1 MKSTAIS
8 GLTIINLDMI
18 ITKLH
23 ISPRPPASQR
33 PHLYS
38 LSLSPAPPCIN
49 AAFLRKAHTPL
60 RLIMGNS
67 VVKCMNFDVK
77 CGKKSSELRARLT

>member
-23 ISPRPPASQR
+23 ISPRPPRHNALTYIR
-33 PHLYS
+33 YHY
-38 LSLSPAPPCIN
+38 PPRHR
-49 AAFLRKAHTPL
+49 ALMPPFF
-60 RLIMGNS
+60 
-67 VVKCMNFDVK
+67 VKPTHH
-77 CGKKSSELRARLT
+77 CG

>member
-23 ISPRPPASQR
+23 ISPRPPR
-33 PHLYS
+33 VTTPS
-38 LSLSPAPPCIN
+38 LIFVITIP
-49 AAFLRKAHTPL
+49 
-60 RLIMGNS
+60 
-67 VVKCMNFDVK
+67 
-77 CGKKSSELRARLT
+77 RATVH